1 MYQNWFNQYLPS
13 KNHGSGTNENETEKQ
28 KYLILS
34 GSIFGPESSCS
45 MWLYD
50 FWVQVSFKG
59 NHLAY
64 IEVENQR
71 LASNCIIITKK
82 VWSFILL
89 EHMYI
94 G

>member
-45 MWLYD
+45 M
-50 FWVQVSFKG
+50 
-59 NHLAY
+59 
-64 IEVENQR
+64 
-71 LASNCIIITKK
+71 
-82 VWSFILL
+82 
-89 EHMYI
+89 
-94 G
+94 